1 MVDSSRLVLELY
13 GRSETSQR
21 SKNPEYP
28 QNWTRRTTIAE
39 TMYHAKNPGYIP
51 SLLIKKLGATGC
63 YGIDV
68 GVSKQDPME

>member
-1 MVDSSRLVLELY
+1 
-13 GRSETSQR
+13 
-21 SKNPEYP
+21 
-28 QNWTRRTTIAE
+28 
-39 TMYHAKNPGYIP
+39 MYHAKNPGYIP